1 MDGLRAADLLQLL
14 QERFVLLTGG
24 RDQRGG
30 PILSFPAT
38 PRRDRAKPDDIR
50 RLLSYLFTLPS
61 ETAKALRFTILID
74 MRGNSN
80 NMSTVKAIL
89 KILQEHFCSVVH
101 SVVIIKPDNF
111 WQKQR
116 ASISSHKYKFETNT
130 ISLEG
135 LHKLIDVNQLT
146 TEFDGTLPYDHNQW
160 IEIRMSL
167 EEFLWPIGDMLDR
180 IEDLQED
187 LSRSDFAEDVAGA
200 KHGIQQHG
208 EMQKKIDKLPIEEL
222 DLQGQKLLAKLST
235 DSNRPDHHA
244 SHSSQKNHAQV
255 PSNPDMAAIFQ
266 QVLQQLDSV
275 HKGKSHLLTVW
286 DYKKIRLDQ
295 CFQLR
300 LFEQDCEKMFD
311 WILHNRDTFQEKYV
325 EIGHNYSKA
334 KSLQDEHQKFTMAS
348 MNVGVNINR
357 ILAVA
362 GRLIEGN
369 HYAGQHIR
377 TVASRLDLTWKEF
390 AAGLDERTSV
400 LGLSVLFHHKAEQYC
415 DSVASWAAACEATQ
429 PPPSEIQSLETAIR
443 THQSLYEAMCQAYT
457 EVYNAYQTLLKGL
470 ASMLQVFHGF
480 SKNISIEPKDTS
492 HQETE
497 NDDESNVHST
507 SKKLLYQLDHL
518 VRVCNQPPPPGV
530 PDHRKHD
537 NGVNRK
543 ERANPAADYSE
554 GASHVLAVIHEIL
567 GHHRSLE
574 NKWHAEKVRLHQTLA
589 LRLFQEDVKQVLDW
603 LENHGEVFLRKNTG
617 IGKNLQKARVYQK
630 SHEHFENV
638 AQNTYSNAD
647 KLLSAAED
655 LARSGEVDA
664 NEIFSVARELE
675 LHVASFANRVEQ
687 RRRRLDMAVL
697 FYTHEKEVS
706 NWVAQLRQEINS
718 DDTLLSQENL
728 EGTERLLQQCQDQ
741 QDSTLNGCLQTIAQ
755 GENLLQEI
763 RSMGDLDSTGSIQAL
778 EIAIEN
784 LSKQKIE
791 LDELWTARKY
801 RLDYYLR
808 LRYFERDALEVSS
821 QLEMWAEELRHTE
834 LSRDYAKAEQFLRL
848 HNESVTQMQNTTY
861 EVVQQ
866 GQDLV
871 SLFEGAGFIAMAD
884 VTQNAQTRIQQ
895 LLEFLNDREL
905 DLEELAEVKKV
916 KLEQAVQLCQF
927 QNDAN
932 QVISWIR
939 NGEAMLIA
947 SFSTPNSL
955 QEAEQLRKEHEQF
968 QVAVEK
974 THTSAVQVK
983 YRADALINAN
993 HYDPQSIRD
1002 IAEEVTKKWQQLVT
1016 CAEERHKLVT
1026 ASMNFYKTAEQV
1038 CSVLDSLDREY
1049 RRDEDWCGGGGDPN
1063 KPQTIV
1069 QLITKHQEQKEAFL
1083 KACTLARRTAETFL
1097 KYTTRS
1103 LQYYEY
1109 HQHGS
1114 CEARVKS
1121 ILDKLLAQENQV
1133 LEYWTARK
1141 KRLDQCQ
1148 QFVLFERSAKQAI
1161 EWIHNT
1167 GEAYLS
1173 SRTNAIG
1180 KSRDETESLLREHN
1194 EFKGTAKET
1203 RERVKLLIQLAD
1215 SLVEKG
1221 HAHANAIK
1229 SWVAAVD
1236 NRYKDFSN
1244 RMDSYREQLERSLGL
1259 PVAQDETTSTS
1270 SLSSAGTAG
1279 DRHSDPSLEAKLN
1292 ATAASKELNEEK
1304 RKSARRKEFI
1314 MAELLQTERT
1324 YVKDLE
1330 TCIRCFL
1337 HEMRNGPNVPVAL
1350 VGKED
1355 TLFANIEEIY
1365 EFHQKIFLRELEKY
1379 ETMPEDVGHC
1389 FVTWASKFDMYVKY
1403 CKNKPQSN
1411 TLMVQ
1416 HSGTYFEDLQRKHKV
1431 EHPLAA
1437 YLIKP
1442 VQRITKYQL
1451 LLKDLQSCCD
1461 EGQGEIRDGLEV
1473 MLNVPKKANDAMH
1486 LSNLEQC
1493 DIPIDNLGEVVLQ
1506 DSFLV
1511 MENKQLIRKGRERR
1525 VFLFELYLLFAKE
1538 VKDSNGI
1545 NKYHFKHKVMTSEL
1559 GVTEHIE
1566 GDECKFAV
1574 WTGRAPMVSDYR
1586 IVLKANNLE
1595 TKQIWVKKLRE
1606 VIQETYFSGASLT
1619 LPKSPAKS
1627 SKATAASQR
1636 SSKDL
1641 EDTLCENDHDGSSL
1655 ASFGSGNTTDSD
1667 KAGGN
1672 VEMTWVLT
1680 DYTATPGTN
1689 EVSVTKGQQVE
1700 IIETVCNGAPEFCLV
1715 RLNIHSGSAADGSG
1729 TIEGIVP
1736 ASVLKLV
1743 PSNKSGHR
1751 KGADDNKEPTDNND
1765 LTLST
1770 ENAAATT
1777 ASPINKRR
1785 GFSGRKWL
1793 PPPLR
1798 KLSQGKVDKTTAPS
1812 SSASSSTAPNE
1823 RPFLKKG
1830 SEKVFKLATS
1840 VTAEEEP
1847 LAPKTNISRFRDK
1860 SGSDQH
1866 HKTDHDQPQQ
1876 LQMSHPTEAENE
1888 EEVILPP
1895 PMKPIQDSQAIINNG
1910 PTVVASSVVEH
1921 SPCKREQH
1929 ESTKFKLVKSSNDGS
1944 EFNSSSS
1951 SAAAGNANGDNDD
1964 NLQENDIE
1972 VSMRKRMYAL
1982 KELVHTEETY
1992 VQDLSLIVDG
2002 YIREIRDPDSDI
2014 PMPDDLKGGKER
2026 MVFGNVEAIHEWHRD
2041 FFLKSLKNCIQN
2053 SVELGPLIKRCER
2066 KLHMYVIYC
2075 RNKPVSEH
2083 IVAKHLGYFE
2093 EIRLKLKHKLLLC
2106 DLLIKPIQRIMKYE
2120 LLLRD
2125 IYKHSERAGVVQELP
2140 GLRDAMYVMKIVPKE
2155 ANDMMD
2161 VGRLEKFEGKITAQ
2175 GNLLLHGPLLCTEGT
2190 NNAERN
2196 ASVAIKPR
2204 ELQVFLFQQSIIFSE
2219 INGKKTQF
2227 VNPTYTYKNHIQF
2240 NKMAII
2246 EELPENRFMLR
2257 STDPQRQEIC
2267 YIITTQTNDQWHEWV
2282 DTIKN
2287 ILQRQYDL
2295 LKALQSPIE
2304 YQKERMKESSM
2315 FRSNNFLRKTISV
2328 PAPDIGGS
2336 SSSIT
2341 TSTSSSNNN
2350 EHSQKK
2356 LSLPLKLQSYDVCAP
2371 HNHASMVSKPNSSKR
2386 TLHILDSIQSIFQ
2399 SNNHNQSDRQNHNHD
2414 KKHKHNQT
2422 IDNSNDDRKSAKY
2435 VSHKPKDHQKL
2446 QKESIECGHVKTES
2460 SNIHPTDLKTH
2471 PATYSKM
2478 ENVTRILINSSNPRV
2493 DSFGERHEL
2502 SMFLEDV
2509 GQNEIKPQ
2517 HRRWSEYKSLNLI
2530 IPEKTIDFHSRRPH
2544 TTSPSIQHYSLTNL
2558 NFDFNQSLTMGHES
2572 DISNSNNVSPE
2583 IISRTKDKMAQA
2595 GQSIVL
2601 SCHIRNGMNA
2611 KTVWRK
2617 MEPDSK
2623 IITNSSIKYQTTF
2636 SSSGEARLHI
2646 NKVEP
2651 KDSGVYILTASNPFG
2666 VIQCAIGLTVVMS
2679 TVDTVDNED
2688 ECHCKDVYVEIVNP
2702 TSVRVSW
2709 DFSSSTTNSYI
2720 IEYCRTG
2727 TNNWIIKD
2735 DKPVRAR
2742 YILSGLTPGESYT
2755 FRLLCPNTNVTSLP
2769 SASITMPLS
2778 EQHMWQQQQFNNRY
2792 TSLSELG
2799 RGRFSIVRLATDSVT
2814 EQKVALKQISRKH
2827 QDLTITQEEYK
2838 LLASSS
2844 HPNIVRGLALFEN
2857 APLQGIDTIVMEL
2870 VQGPMLF
2877 NYICQMDT
2885 YTEAVVVHYM
2895 LQLSDA
2901 LNWLHKRNLAHLDIK
2916 PENIYVVQQQQLKLI
2931 DFGETFG
2938 TLNRN
2943 TILPPS
2949 NLEFSAP
2956 EMVMGQAT
2964 GTYTDVWCFGILL
2977 YVFLSGVSPFL
2988 DDSVEET
2995 TENILKCDFSFPDE
3009 YFYEIS
3015 NDAKNL
3021 LRRLLL
3027 LQSSARATISECQ
3040 SCPWFLQEPA
3050 NKPIST
3056 VKLENFNQRRMRSSV
3071 SLIQTNLKKT

>member
-24 RDQRGG
+24 RDQRGAA
-30 PILSFPAT
+30 ILSFPAT

-50 RLLSYLFTLPS
+50 RLLTYLFTLPS
-61 ETAKALRFTILID
+61 ESAKALRFTILID

-135 LHKLIDVNQLT
+135 LHKLIDVSQLT
-146 TEFDGTLPYDHNQW
+146 TEFDGTLTYDHNQW
-160 IEIRMSL
+160 IEIRMAL

-187 LSRSDFAEDVAGA
+187 ISRSDFAEDVNGA
-200 KHGIQQHG
+200 KHGIEHHND
-208 EMQKKIDKLPIEEL
+208 MKKKILKLPIEEL
-222 DLQGQKLLAKLST
+222 DLQGQKLLTKLNA
-235 DSNRPDHHA
+235 DSNRQEHHA

-275 HKGKSHLLTVW
+275 HKGQQHLLTVW
-286 DYKKIRLDQ
+286 NHKKIKLDQ

-311 WILHNRDTFQEKYV
+311 WILHNRDVFQMSYV
-325 EIGHNYSKA
+325 EIGHNYSLA
-334 KSLQDEHQKFTMAS
+334 KNLQDEHQKFAMAS

-362 GRLIEGN
+362 ARLIEGN
-369 HYAGQHIR
+369 HYAAQHIR
-377 TVASRLDLTWKEF
+377 TVASRLDRTWKEF

-480 SKNISIEPKDTS
+480 SKNISIEPKESS
-492 HQETE
+492 HLETE

-537 NGVNRK
+537 NGVNRV

-603 LENHGEVFLRKNTG
+603 LANHGEVFLSKNTG

-706 NWVAQLRQEINS
+706 NWVAQLRQEISS

-755 GENLLQEI
+755 GEALLQEI
-763 RSMGDLDSTGSIQAL
+763 RSMSDMDSTGSIQAL

-871 SLFEGAGFIAMAD
+871 ALFEGAGFIAMAD
-884 VTQNAQTRIQQ
+884 STHNAQTRIQH

-983 YRADALINAN
+983 YRADALISAN

-1049 RRDEDWCGGGGDPN
+1049 RRDEDWCGGGGSPD

-1133 LEYWTARK
+1133 LEYWTTRK

-1221 HAHANAIK
+1221 HAHASAIK
-1229 SWVAAVD
+1229 QWVAAVD

-1244 RMDSYREQLERSLGL
+1244 RMDTYREQLEKSLGL

-1337 HEMRNGPNVPVAL
+1337 HEMRNGQNVPAAL

-1355 TLFANIEEIY
+1355 TLFANIEAIH
-1365 EFHQKIFLRELEKY
+1365 EFHEKIFLRELEKY

-1389 FVTWASKFDMYVKY
+1389 FVTWATKFDMYVKY

-1411 TLMVQ
+1411 NLMVQ
-1416 HSGTYFEDLQRKHKV
+1416 HSGTYFEDQQRKHKV

-1486 LSNLEQC
+1486 LSHLEQC

-1538 VKDSNGI
+1538 VKDSNGT

-1574 WTGRAPMVSDYR
+1574 WTGRAPMMSDYR

-1619 LPKSPAKS
+1619 LPKSPAKTN
-1627 SKATAASQR
+1627 KVTASSQR
-1636 SSKDL
+1636 SSKDM

-1700 IIETVCNGAPEFCLV
+1700 IIETVCNGSPDFCLV

-1736 ASVLKLV
+1736 IAVLKLA
-1743 PSNKSGHR
+1743 PFIKSGHR
-1751 KGADDNKEPTDNND
+1751 KVGDDNKESNDNND

-1770 ENAAATT
+1770 ENATTT

-1798 KLSQGKVDKTTAPS
+1798 KLSQGKVDKTTT
-1812 SSASSSTAPNE
+1812 SSASSATAVATSSSSAPND
-1823 RPFLKKG
+1823 RPLLKKS
-1830 SEKVFKLATS
+1830 SEKAFKLAAT
-1840 VTAEEEP
+1840 VTAEEEQP
-1847 LAPKTNISRFRDK
+1847 LAQKTNISRFRDK
-1860 SGSDQH
+1860 SNADQH
-1866 HKTDHDQPQQ
+1866 HKSEHDQQQQ
-1876 LQMSHPTEAENE
+1876 LQQSHTAEAENE

-1895 PMKPIQDSQAIINNG
+1895 PMKPIHDSQAIINNG
-1910 PTVVASSVVEH
+1910 PNVVASSVVEQ

-1929 ESTKFKLVKSSNDGS
+1929 ESTKFKLAKASNDGS
-1944 EFNSSSS
+1944 DFNSSTS
-1951 SAAAGNANGDNDD
+1951 SAVAGSANGDNDD
-1964 NLQENDIE
+1964 NLQENDVE
-1972 VSMRKRMYAL
+1972 VAMRKRMYAL
-1982 KELVHTEETY
+1982 KELVHTEEAY

-2026 MVFGNVEAIHEWHRD
+2026 MVFGNVEAIFEWHRD
-2041 FFLKSLKNCIQN
+2041 FFLKSLQKCIQN
-2053 SVELGPLIKRCER
+2053 SIELGPLIKRCER

-2083 IVAKHLGYFE
+2083 IVAEHFGYFE
-2093 EIRLKLKHKLLLC
+2093 EIRSKLKHKLVLC
-2106 DLLIKPIQRIMKYE
+2106 DLLIKPIQRITKYE

-2125 IYKHSERAGVVQELP
+2125 IYKHTERAGMVQELP
-2140 GLRDAMYVMKIVPKE
+2140 SLQDAIYVMKVVPKE

-2161 VGRLEKFEGKITAQ
+2161 VGRLQKFEGKITAQ

-2196 ASVAIKPR
+2196 SSVAIKPR

-2219 INGKKTQF
+2219 IVGKKTQF
-2227 VNPTYTYKNHIQF
+2227 VNPSYIYKNHIQF
-2240 NKMAII
+2240 NKQAII
-2246 EELPENRFMLR
+2246 EEMSENRFMLR

-2267 YIITTQTNDQWHEWV
+2267 YVIATQSTEQCHEWV

-2315 FRSNNFLRKTISV
+2315 DSSMFRNSNYLRKTISV
-2328 PAPDIGGS
+2328 PSSDLHSSSG

-2350 EHSQKK
+2350 ELTQK
-2356 LSLPLKLQSYDVCAP
+2356 
-2371 HNHASMVSKPNSSKR
+2371 
-2386 TLHILDSIQSIFQ
+2386 
-2399 SNNHNQSDRQNHNHD
+2399 
-2414 KKHKHNQT
+2414 
-2422 IDNSNDDRKSAKY
+2422 
-2435 VSHKPKDHQKL
+2435 
-2446 QKESIECGHVKTES
+2446 
-2460 SNIHPTDLKTH
+2460 
-2471 PATYSKM
+2471 
-2478 ENVTRILINSSNPRV
+2478 
-2493 DSFGERHEL
+2493 
-2502 SMFLEDV
+2502 
-2509 GQNEIKPQ
+2509 
-2517 HRRWSEYKSLNLI
+2517 I
-2530 IPEKTIDFHSRRPH
+2530 IPEKTNDFHNRRPC

-2558 NFDFNQSLTMGHES
+2558 NFDFNQSLTMGNNDV

-2583 IISRTKDKMAQA
+2583 IVSRSKDTVAEA
-2595 GQSIVL
+2595 GQSVVL
-2601 SCHIRNGMNA
+2601 SCHVRNGMNA
-2611 KTVWRK
+2611 KTVWHK
-2617 MEPDSK
+2617 MEPDCM
-2623 IITNSSIKYQTTF
+2623 IITNSSTKYQSTYTTT
-2636 SSSGEARLHI
+2636 GEARLHI

-2651 KDSGVYILTASNPFG
+2651 QDSGVYVFAVSNQFG
-2666 VIQCAIGLTVVMS
+2666 GIVQCAIGLTVIPP
-2679 TVDTVDNED
+2679 TENVDADDATY
-2688 ECHCKDVYVEIVNP
+2688 CTGVYVEVVNP

-2755 FRLLCPNTNVTSLP
+2755 FRLLCPNTNIASLP

-2778 EQHMWQQQQFNNRY
+2778 EQHMWQQQQFNTRY

-2799 RGRFSIVRLATDSVT
+2799 RGRFSIVRLATDAVT
-2814 EQKVALKQISRKH
+2814 GQKVALKQISRKY
-2827 QDLTITQEEYK
+2827 QDLTSTQEEYK
-2838 LLASSS
+2838 LMATAQ
-2844 HPNIVRGLALFEN
+2844 HPNTIRALALFEN
-2857 APLQGIDTIVMEL
+2857 APMQGIDTIVMEL

-2877 NYICQMDT
+2877 NYICQMDS
-2885 YTEAVVVHYM
+2885 YSEAVVLHYM
-2895 LQLSDA
+2895 RQLCDA
-2901 LNWLHKRNLAHLDIK
+2901 LNWLHKRNVAHLDIK
-2916 PENIYVVQQQQLKLI
+2916 PENILVGPSTKMDASNFTAAAATAAATSSIQYQQLKLI
-2931 DFGETFG
+2931 DFGEAFG
-2938 TLNRN
+2938 ALNRN

-2956 EMVMGQAT
+2956 EMVIGQAT
-2964 GTYTDVWCFGILL
+2964 DTRTDCWCFGILL

-2995 TENILKCDFSFPDE
+2995 TTNILKCDFSFPDE
-3009 YFYEIS
+3009 YFHEIS

-3021 LRRLLL
+3021 LRRLLV
-3027 LQSSARATISECQ
+3027 LQGNARATMADCQ
-3040 SCPWFLQEPA
+3040 TCPWFIQEPA

-3071 SLIQTNLKKT
+3071 SLLQTSFKNN

>member
-24 RDQRGG
+24 RDQRGAA
-30 PILSFPAT
+30 ILSFPAT

-50 RLLSYLFTLPS
+50 RLLTYLFTLPS
-61 ETAKALRFTILID
+61 ESAKALRFTILID

-135 LHKLIDVNQLT
+135 LHKLIDVSQLT
-146 TEFDGTLPYDHNQW
+146 TEFDGTLTYDHNQW
-160 IEIRMSL
+160 IEIRMAL

-187 LSRSDFAEDVAGA
+187 ISRSDFAEDVNGA
-200 KHGIQQHG
+200 KHGIEHHND
-208 EMQKKIDKLPIEEL
+208 MKKKILKLPIEEL
-222 DLQGQKLLAKLST
+222 DLQGQKLLTKLNA
-235 DSNRPDHHA
+235 DSNRQEHHA

-275 HKGKSHLLTVW
+275 HKGQQHLLTVW
-286 DYKKIRLDQ
+286 NHKKIKLDQ

-311 WILHNRDTFQEKYV
+311 WILHNRDVFQMSYV
-325 EIGHNYSKA
+325 EIGHNYSLA
-334 KSLQDEHQKFTMAS
+334 KNLQDEHQKFAMAS

-362 GRLIEGN
+362 ARLIEGN
-369 HYAGQHIR
+369 HYAAQHIR
-377 TVASRLDLTWKEF
+377 TVASRLDRTWKEF

-457 EVYNAYQTLLKGL
+457 EV
-470 ASMLQVFHGF
+470 
-480 SKNISIEPKDTS
+480 
-492 HQETE
+492 
-497 NDDESNVHST
+497 HST

-537 NGVNRK
+537 NGVNRV

-603 LENHGEVFLRKNTG
+603 LANHGEVFLSKNTG

-706 NWVAQLRQEINS
+706 NWVAQLRQEISS

-755 GENLLQEI
+755 GEALLQEI
-763 RSMGDLDSTGSIQAL
+763 RSMSDMDSTGSIQAL

-871 SLFEGAGFIAMAD
+871 ALFEGAGFIAMAD
-884 VTQNAQTRIQQ
+884 STHNAQTRIQH

-983 YRADALINAN
+983 YRADALISAN

-1049 RRDEDWCGGGGDPN
+1049 RRDEDWCGGGGSPD

-1133 LEYWTARK
+1133 LEYWTTRK

-1221 HAHANAIK
+1221 HAHASAIK
-1229 SWVAAVD
+1229 QWVAAVD

-1244 RMDSYREQLERSLGL
+1244 RMDTYREQLEKSLGL

-1337 HEMRNGPNVPVAL
+1337 HEMRNGQNVPAAL

-1355 TLFANIEEIY
+1355 TLFANIEAIH
-1365 EFHQKIFLRELEKY
+1365 EFHEKIFLRELEKY

-1389 FVTWASKFDMYVKY
+1389 FVTWATKFDMYVKY

-1411 TLMVQ
+1411 NLMVQ
-1416 HSGTYFEDLQRKHKV
+1416 HSGTYFEDQQRKHKV

-1486 LSNLEQC
+1486 LSHLEQC

-1538 VKDSNGI
+1538 VKDSNGT

-1574 WTGRAPMVSDYR
+1574 WTGRAPMMSDYR

-1619 LPKSPAKS
+1619 LPKSPAKTN
-1627 SKATAASQR
+1627 KVTASSQR
-1636 SSKDL
+1636 SSKDM

-1700 IIETVCNGAPEFCLV
+1700 IIETVCNGSPDFCLV

-1736 ASVLKLV
+1736 IAVLKLA
-1743 PSNKSGHR
+1743 PFIKSGHR
-1751 KGADDNKEPTDNND
+1751 KVGDDNKESNDNND

-1770 ENAAATT
+1770 ENATTT

-1798 KLSQGKVDKTTAPS
+1798 KLSQGKVDKTTT
-1812 SSASSSTAPNE
+1812 SSASSATAVATSSSSAPND
-1823 RPFLKKG
+1823 RPLLKKS
-1830 SEKVFKLATS
+1830 SEKAFKLAAT
-1840 VTAEEEP
+1840 VTAEEEQP
-1847 LAPKTNISRFRDK
+1847 LAQKTNISRFRDK
-1860 SGSDQH
+1860 SNADQH
-1866 HKTDHDQPQQ
+1866 HKSEHDQQQQ
-1876 LQMSHPTEAENE
+1876 LQQSHTAEAENE

-1895 PMKPIQDSQAIINNG
+1895 PMKPIHDSQAIINNG
-1910 PTVVASSVVEH
+1910 PNVVASSVVEQ

-1929 ESTKFKLVKSSNDGS
+1929 ESTKFKLAKASNDGS
-1944 EFNSSSS
+1944 DFNSSTS
-1951 SAAAGNANGDNDD
+1951 SAVAGSANGDNDD
-1964 NLQENDIE
+1964 NLQENDVE
-1972 VSMRKRMYAL
+1972 VAMRKRMYAL
-1982 KELVHTEETY
+1982 KELVHTEEAY

-2026 MVFGNVEAIHEWHRD
+2026 MVFGNVEAIFEWHRD
-2041 FFLKSLKNCIQN
+2041 FFLKSLQKCIQN
-2053 SVELGPLIKRCER
+2053 SIELGPLIKRCER

-2083 IVAKHLGYFE
+2083 IVAEHFGYFE
-2093 EIRLKLKHKLLLC
+2093 EIRSKLKHKLVLC
-2106 DLLIKPIQRIMKYE
+2106 DLLIKPIQRITKYE

-2125 IYKHSERAGVVQELP
+2125 IYKHTERAGMVQELP
-2140 GLRDAMYVMKIVPKE
+2140 SLQDAIYVMKVVPKE

-2161 VGRLEKFEGKITAQ
+2161 VGRLQKFEGKITAQ

-2196 ASVAIKPR
+2196 SSVAIKPR

-2219 INGKKTQF
+2219 IVGKKTQF
-2227 VNPTYTYKNHIQF
+2227 VNPSYIYKNHIQF
-2240 NKMAII
+2240 NKQAII
-2246 EELPENRFMLR
+2246 EEMSENRFMLR

-2267 YIITTQTNDQWHEWV
+2267 YVIATQSTEQCHEWV

-2315 FRSNNFLRKTISV
+2315 DSSMFRNSNYLRKTISV
-2328 PAPDIGGS
+2328 PSSDLHSSSG

-2350 EHSQKK
+2350 ELTQK
-2356 LSLPLKLQSYDVCAP
+2356 
-2371 HNHASMVSKPNSSKR
+2371 
-2386 TLHILDSIQSIFQ
+2386 
-2399 SNNHNQSDRQNHNHD
+2399 
-2414 KKHKHNQT
+2414 
-2422 IDNSNDDRKSAKY
+2422 
-2435 VSHKPKDHQKL
+2435 
-2446 QKESIECGHVKTES
+2446 
-2460 SNIHPTDLKTH
+2460 
-2471 PATYSKM
+2471 
-2478 ENVTRILINSSNPRV
+2478 
-2493 DSFGERHEL
+2493 
-2502 SMFLEDV
+2502 
-2509 GQNEIKPQ
+2509 
-2517 HRRWSEYKSLNLI
+2517 I
-2530 IPEKTIDFHSRRPH
+2530 IPEKTNDFHNRRPC

-2558 NFDFNQSLTMGHES
+2558 NFDFNQSLTMGNNDV

-2583 IISRTKDKMAQA
+2583 IVSRSKDTVAEA
-2595 GQSIVL
+2595 GQSVVL
-2601 SCHIRNGMNA
+2601 SCHVRNGMNA
-2611 KTVWRK
+2611 KTVWHK
-2617 MEPDSK
+2617 MEPDCM
-2623 IITNSSIKYQTTF
+2623 IITNSSTKYQSTYTTT
-2636 SSSGEARLHI
+2636 GEARLHI

-2651 KDSGVYILTASNPFG
+2651 QDSGVYVFAVSNQFG
-2666 VIQCAIGLTVVMS
+2666 GIVQCAIGLTVIPP
-2679 TVDTVDNED
+2679 TENVDADDATY
-2688 ECHCKDVYVEIVNP
+2688 CTGVYVEVVNP

-2755 FRLLCPNTNVTSLP
+2755 FRLLCPNTNIASLP

-2778 EQHMWQQQQFNNRY
+2778 EQHMWQQQQFNTRY

-2799 RGRFSIVRLATDSVT
+2799 RGRFSIVRLATDAVT
-2814 EQKVALKQISRKH
+2814 GQKVALKQISRKY
-2827 QDLTITQEEYK
+2827 QDLTSTQEEYK
-2838 LLASSS
+2838 LMATAQ
-2844 HPNIVRGLALFEN
+2844 HPNTIRALALFEN
-2857 APLQGIDTIVMEL
+2857 APMQGIDTIVMEL

-2877 NYICQMDT
+2877 NYICQMDS
-2885 YTEAVVVHYM
+2885 YSEAVVLHYM
-2895 LQLSDA
+2895 RQLCDA
-2901 LNWLHKRNLAHLDIK
+2901 LNWLHKRNVAHLDIK
-2916 PENIYVVQQQQLKLI
+2916 PENILVGPSTKMDASNFTAAAATAAATSSIQYQQLKLI
-2931 DFGETFG
+2931 DFGEAFG
-2938 TLNRN
+2938 ALNRN

-2956 EMVMGQAT
+2956 EMVIGQAT
-2964 GTYTDVWCFGILL
+2964 DTRTDCWCFGILL

-2995 TENILKCDFSFPDE
+2995 TTNILKCDFSFPDE
-3009 YFYEIS
+3009 YFHEIS

-3021 LRRLLL
+3021 LRRLLV
-3027 LQSSARATISECQ
+3027 LQGNARATMADCQ
-3040 SCPWFLQEPA
+3040 TCPWFIQEPA

-3071 SLIQTNLKKT
+3071 SLLQTSFKNN